1 MPRLP
6 RHSAAAFL
14 PATVTLASLQS
25 AAAACTGC
33 DLYKQAT
40 QTVFG
45 EGDAHARLLF
55 VGEQP
60 GDQEDREGRPFVGPS
75 GRILDRALAEVGID
89 RRLVYVTNA
98 VKHFKWEPQGK
109 RRKHK
114 KPTASEIAA
123 CKPWLDA
130 ELRVVQPD
138 AVVCLGVTA
147 AQAVFGHPVRL
158 QDFRG
163 KGQHLPSV
171 GMVFVTIHPSAVLRS
186 PDPQQR
192 EKAYQSFVT
201 DLRSV
206 GVQLKHRAA

>member
-1 MPRLP
+1 MPRRS
-6 RHSAAAFL
+6 RHSAAPFL
-14 PATVTLASLQS
+14 PSTVTLASLQS

-33 DLYKQAT
+33 DLYKHAT

-45 EGDAHARLLF
+45 EGGTHARIVF
-55 VGEQP
+55 IGEQP
-60 GDQEDREGRPFVGPS
+60 GDQEDREGRPFVGPA
-75 GRILDRALAEVGID
+75 GRVLDRALAEAGIA
-89 RRLVYVTNA
+89 RRLIYVTNA

-114 KPTASEIAA
+114 KPSASEIAA

-130 ELRVVQPD
+130 ELGVVRPD

-147 AQAVFGHPVRL
+147 AQAVFGQPVRV
-158 QDFRG
+158 QDLRG
-163 KGQHLPSV
+163 KGRDLPGI

-186 PDPQQR
+186 PDARQR
-192 EKAYQSFVT
+192 EEAYRKFVA

-206 GVQLKHRAA
+206 ATSLEERAA